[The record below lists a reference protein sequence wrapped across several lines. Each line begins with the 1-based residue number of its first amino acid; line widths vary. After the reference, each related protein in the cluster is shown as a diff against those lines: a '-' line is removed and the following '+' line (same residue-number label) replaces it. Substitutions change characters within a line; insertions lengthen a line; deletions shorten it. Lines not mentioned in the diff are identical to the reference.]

1 MIRILLLTFLFL
13 VTTFC
18 TAQECLNDIDLSKI
32 PYKEVRALVVSQ
44 KKSNVECIKDIK
56 SSCSSDFKCNE
67 YYKQIRN
74 YSVDKSLQTVWQ
86 NYNGSETQKVYNSK
100 KFSLGLM
107 LCKKN
112 VNDKILYPTSNFGNL
127 DTGQIIYLKLKFLKG
142 ILKMAVA
149 FEINKIDTLNKTIE
163 FSYVKGGKSM
173 GKQIIEFKESE
184 KNKTSI
190 VHTSFYRSG
199 SKIRDKVFYPFFHSK
214 VTGEFHKN
222 FRKILCHSPNNL
234 LSSINN

>member
-1 MIRILLLTFLFL
+1 MNRTLLFIFL
-13 VTTFC
+13 VFTADFC

-32 PYKEVRALVVSQ
+32 PYKEVRALVISQ
-44 KKSNVECIKDIK
+44 KKSNIECIKDIK
-56 SSCSSDFKCNE
+56 SSCSSDFKCSE

-86 NYNGSETQKVYNSK
+86 NYSGSQTQRVYNSK
-100 KFSLGLM
+100 KLALGLM

-112 VNDKILYPTSNFGNL
+112 GKEKILYPSSNFGKL
-127 DTGQIIYLKLKFLKG
+127 DTGQVIYLKLKFLRG

-149 FEINKIDTLNKTIE
+149 FEIDKIDTLNKIIE
-163 FSYVKGGKSM
+163 FSYVKGGKSG

-190 VHTSFYRSG
+190 VHTSFYRSS
-199 SKIRDKVFYPFFHSK
+199 SKVRDLVFYPFFHAR
-214 VTGEFHKN
+214 VTHEFHKN
-222 FRKILCHSPNNL
+222 FKRILCQAPNNL
-234 LSSINN
+234 ITSN

>member
-1 MIRILLLTFLFL
+1 MNRILLFIFL
-13 VTTFC
+13 VFLTEFC

-32 PYKEVRALVVSQ
+32 PYKEVRALVISQ
-44 KKSNVECIKDIK
+44 KKSNIECIKDIK
-56 SSCSSDFKCNE
+56 SSCSSDFKCSE

-86 NYNGSETQKVYNSK
+86 NYSGSQTHRVYNSK
-100 KFSLGLM
+100 KLALGLM

-112 VNDKILYPTSNFGNL
+112 GKEKILYPSSNFGKL
-127 DTGQIIYLKLKFLKG
+127 DTGQVIYLKLKFLRG

-149 FEINKIDTLNKTIE
+149 FEIDKIDTLNKIIE
-163 FSYVKGGKSM
+163 FSYVKGGKSG

-190 VHTSFYRSG
+190 VHTSFYRSS
-199 SKIRDKVFYPFFHSK
+199 SKIRDRILYPFFHSK
-214 VTGEFHKN
+214 VIGEFHEN
-222 FRKILCHSPNNL
+222 FKKILCQNPK
-234 LSSINN
+234 SIVCTSET